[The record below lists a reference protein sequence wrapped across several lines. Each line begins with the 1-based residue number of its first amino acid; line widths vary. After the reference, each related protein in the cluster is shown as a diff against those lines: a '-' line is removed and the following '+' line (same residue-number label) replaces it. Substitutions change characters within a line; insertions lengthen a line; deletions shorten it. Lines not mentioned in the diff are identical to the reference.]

1 MNLKK
6 NPWFTQRSVERC
18 TAEKWK
24 RKPKNKHNK
33 FWLFVVRKQIIRLNS
48 NYTQY
53 AENSNRI
60 RVNGAQWVLFTVH
73 CSHMCPFINIF
84 VSTGE
89 CVAVCFLFIS
99 FIRFTWNTIFVQFI
113 IARCLFCFNKLPQ
126 NEFAITCSISSAIIP
141 PGYSFH

>member
-6 NPWFTQRSVERC
+6 KLWFTQRSVERC

-89 CVAVCFLFIS
+89 CVAVCVFCSFLSYASLEIQFLF
-99 FIRFTWNTIFVQFI
+99 NLLLHVVYFVSI
-113 IARCLFCFNKLPQ
+113 NYHKTNLP
-126 NEFAITCSISSAIIP
+126 
-141 PGYSFH
+141 